1 MARQRINENRFAVYC
16 DAAGFTPGVIDVHRE
31 LKRKTIH
38 ASKDQLLVSPAYADK
53 TKVNEKL
60 DITNWLPFAAKQYD
74 LSNDIRDYF
83 FVPVITIPSDLP
95 NRNGVAFPLKS
106 LVEFSVEDGM
116 QAYKTFKG
124 KPVHYEHCF
133 DGSTLVLTDRGWKKI
148 RKIRQN
154 DQVMTDKG
162 IYQKVTQVF
171 INEDKKVSKIKALGL
186 PTIKATSNHPFLVA
200 KREEVLDGRKVRS
213 NLTKDSFEYLP
224 LSELSRGDYLVV
236 PKTFS
241 SGKESIN
248 PDYAFLT
255 GLFAAE
261 GSFRKDKTGAIVSAI
276 FTLSFYEETLQDK
289 VEDALHNLGLAYS
302 VHLNENG
309 GTYSVHVRDTK
320 FAVQMKRLVGEYSAS
335 KKLHS
340 EIRDWDQESLKIFI
354 GAFISGDGS
363 CKGKRMRARTSSKR
377 LAYDLFHMMAS
388 LGLSATLN
396 MDGVTGEHGRKADT
410 YCLGLNM
417 SEAYALRD
425 YLFVTKPIKTSGDSR
440 RSQVIL
446 LPDCL
451 LVPIK
456 SIEWNVSKTTV
467 YNLEVEE
474 DHTYIAGGVIV
485 HNCNEDHTKAYG
497 VIADAFLRKMDHFG
511 NGKVWK
517 LLELLAIDR
526 TKYPT
531 IAQKI
536 LDGEMNSYSMGAWV
550 TNYTCSYCGAA
561 LGKCEHLHPKQAL
574 DFYEKDGKLV
584 FRNVHGIKGFETSI
598 VATPAYSIA
607 ASDSLLVK

>member
-124 KPVHYEHCF
+124 KPVHYEH
-133 DGSTLVLTDRGWKKI
+133 K
-148 RKIRQN
+148 N
-154 DQVMTDKG
+154 D
-162 IYQKVTQVF
+162 
-171 INEDKKVSKIKALGL
+171 
-186 PTIKATSNHPFLVA
+186 
-200 KREEVLDGRKVRS
+200 
-213 NLTKDSFEYLP
+213 
-224 LSELSRGDYLVV
+224 V
-236 PKTFS
+236 PK
-241 SGKESIN
+241 E
-248 PDYAFLT
+248 
-255 GLFAAE
+255 
-261 GSFRKDKTGAIVSAI
+261 
-276 FTLSFYEETLQDK
+276 
-289 VEDALHNLGLAYS
+289 
-302 VHLNENG
+302 
-309 GTYSVHVRDTK
+309 
-320 FAVQMKRLVGEYSAS
+320 
-335 KKLHS
+335 
-340 EIRDWDQESLKIFI
+340 
-354 GAFISGDGS
+354 
-363 CKGKRMRARTSSKR
+363 
-377 LAYDLFHMMAS
+377 
-388 LGLSATLN
+388 
-396 MDGVTGEHGRKADT
+396 
-410 YCLGLNM
+410 
-417 SEAYALRD
+417 
-425 YLFVTKPIKTSGDSR
+425 
-440 RSQVIL
+440 
-446 LPDCL
+446 
-451 LVPIK
+451 
-456 SIEWNVSKTTV
+456 
-467 YNLEVEE
+467 
-474 DHTYIAGGVIV
+474 
-485 HNCNEDHTKAYG
+485 AYG
-497 VIADAFLRKMDHFG
+497 VIADAFLRKMDNFG

-607 ASDSLLVK
+607 ASDSLLLK